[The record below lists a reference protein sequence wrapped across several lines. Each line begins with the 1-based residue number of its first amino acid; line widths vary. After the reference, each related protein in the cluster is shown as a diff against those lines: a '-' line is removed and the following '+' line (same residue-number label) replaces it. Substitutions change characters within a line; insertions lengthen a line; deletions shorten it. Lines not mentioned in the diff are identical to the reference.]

1 MSSLERV
8 RKQVPTNALYTNLT
22 NAPSSIVTADG
33 STVVPWLVGRSA
45 TAGALLLRDMGK
57 TIYLPEGATAIGMQS
72 TILRKVQL
80 VGGYYGTGT
89 DTSAPA
95 GSASEY
101 YTGYIRLGAQTYGGG
116 APEPPTA
123 FVRAN

>member
-22 NAPSSIVTADG
+22 AAPSSIVAADG
-33 STVVPWLVGRSA
+33 TTVVPWLVGRPA

-57 TIYLPEGATAIGMQS
+57 TIYLPEGNTAVGMQS

-80 VGGYYGTGT
+80 VSGYYGTGT
-89 DTSAPA
+89 DAASI
-95 GSASEY
+95 GSATEY

-116 APEPPTA
+116 APESPTA